1 MHLRANQG
9 VVSMRSSLESYNS
22 LYLYSSKVNQS
33 LANTA
38 ALTSG
43 LTEISED
50 RFDCRSDQNHND
62 ATHSF
67 RHTHRHTHSW
77 GCSKQKE
84 SGRAA
89 AVMQLDSLQ
98 CYSPPTPL
106 SLILFLCHSLPPLSS
121 FLFSTHTHTHRWQE
135 ASTRVCPSCVSP
147 GDEGYPQIPHYHN
160 DTWNMMLCRWR
171 EMKKQNSKCV
181 RASDVSLFIFYSL
194 CSHVSIFVR
203 SKESEDMLSKCGHQP
218 WHQHLRDKMRKNAKK
233 KTKNKNTKKPS
244 GYNRC

>member
-1 MHLRANQG
+1 MQLRANQG
-9 VVSMRSSLESYNS
+9 VVSMRSSLESFNS

-38 ALTSG
+38 TLTSG

-121 FLFSTHTHTHRWQE
+121 FLFSTHTHTLLAGSQY
-135 ASTRVCPSCVSP
+135 TCVSF
-147 GDEGYPQIPHYHN
+147 
-160 DTWNMMLCRWR
+160 MCVARWWR
-171 EMKKQNSKCV
+171 LPANTALSQRHMKHD
-181 RASDVSLFIFYSL
+181 AL
-194 CSHVSIFVR
+194 
-203 SKESEDMLSKCGHQP
+203 
-218 WHQHLRDKMRKNAKK
+218 
-233 KTKNKNTKKPS
+233 
-244 GYNRC
+244 

>member
-121 FLFSTHTHTHRWQE
+121 FLFSTHTHTVGRKPVHVCVLHVCRQVMKV
-135 ASTRVCPSCVSP
+135 TRKYRIITTTHETWCFV
-147 GDEGYPQIPHYHN
+147 DEE
-160 DTWNMMLCRWR
+160 RWR
-171 EMKKQNSKCV
+171 NRIQSVSAPLMYPCSSFILCVLMFLSLWGPKRVRTCCQSVDISLDISIWGIKWGKMPKKN
-181 RASDVSLFIFYSL
+181 
-194 CSHVSIFVR
+194 
-203 SKESEDMLSKCGHQP
+203 P
-218 WHQHLRDKMRKNAKK
+218 
-233 KTKNKNTKKPS
+233 KTKNTKKPS